1 MALALA
7 FSIHNK
13 SNPHIIELCLCH
25 CSMAG
30 SIEDAKP
37 EISPQDNSKPHFILF
52 SFCNS
57 SMAGSIKDAQ
67 LEISLQEEPLGD
79 RVFFLFLR
87 QYHTGRSSNPS
98 KQYTQPM
105 PQEQQFQLSLKS
117 SKTTLFPILDN
128 KKPTKKQLLPGN
140 YTSHL

>member
-1 MALALA
+1 MALAPA

-30 SIEDAKP
+30 SIEDAKL
-37 EISPQDNSKPHFILF
+37 EISPQDNSNPHF
-52 SFCNS
+52 SQFCFCHS

-67 LEISLQEEPLGD
+67 LEISIQEEPSQEELSGH
-79 RVFFLFLR
+79 RVTFLFLR

-117 SKTTLFPILDN
+117 SKTRLFAIWTI
-128 KKPTKKQLLPGN
+128 K
-140 YTSHL
+140 HL

>member
-13 SNPHIIELCLCH
+13 STPHIIELCLCH

-52 SFCNS
+52 SFCHS

-87 QYHTGRSSNPS
+87 QYHTGRSSNPF
-98 KQYTQPM
+98 KTVYTAYATGTTVSIIS
-105 PQEQQFQLSLKS
+105 EKLKNNTFS
-117 SKTTLFPILDN
+117 NLDN
-128 KKPTKKQLLPGN
+128 KKSMKKQLLPGN
-140 YTSHL
+140 

>member
-30 SIEDAKP
+30 SIEDAKL
-37 EISPQDNSKPHFILF
+37 EISPQDNSNPHF
-52 SFCNS
+52 SQFCFCHS

-67 LEISLQEEPLGD
+67 LEISIQEEPSQEELSGH
-79 RVFFLFLR
+79 RVTFLFLR

-98 KQYTQPM
+98 KQHTQPM
-105 PQEQQFQLSLKS
+105 PQEQEFPLSLKT
-117 SKTTLFPILDN
+117 SKTTLFAILGIKN
-128 KKPTKKQLLPGN
+128 P
-140 YTSHL
+140 